1 MNKRRRFLKISLE
14 FITGMG
20 LFLSPLFSWTRLVYA
35 KIKKIIL
42 PKDTPLKDLINKN
55 PAELDTRN
63 LDITPL
69 KDFKTMGITDQ
80 ETDLNTWRLKVE
92 GHVKVP
98 LTLTSSQILSLPTIE
113 RDVLLICPG
122 FFANHGR
129 WKGISMSALLQKAKV
144 TDQGTR
150 ITFRGPEGIYEKA
163 EGFPLK
169 DVLSNKVFLAY
180 AVNGKPLPQ
189 KHGFPLRVVAEGYY
203 GYMWVKYVH
212 KMTVE

>member
-20 LFLSPLFSWTRLVYA
+20 LLLSPFFSWIRHVHG

-42 PKDTPLKDLINKN
+42 PKDTPQEELPFKN

-69 KDFKTMGITDQ
+69 EDFKTMGITDQ
-80 ETDLNTWRLKVE
+80 KTDLDTWRLKVE
-92 GHVKVP
+92 GHVEVP
-98 LTLTSSQILSLPTIE
+98 LRLTYSQIFTLPKIV

-122 FFANHGR
+122 IFSNHGR
-129 WKGISMSALLQKAKV
+129 WKGISVSALLQKAKV
-144 TDQGTR
+144 TDKGSFVN
-150 ITFRGPEGIYEKA
+150 FRGPEGIYEKV

-169 DVLSNKVFLAY
+169 DVLSNKIFLAY

-189 KHGFPLRVVAEGYY
+189 KHGFPLRVVAEDRFGFT
-203 GYMWVKYVH
+203 WVKYVH
-212 KMTVE
+212 KITVD

>member
-1 MNKRRRFLKISLE
+1 MNQRRRFLKRSLE
-14 FITGMG
+14 FIAGMG
-20 LFLSPLFSWTRLVYA
+20 VLFSPFFSLIRRVHA
-35 KIKKIIL
+35 QMKKIIL
-42 PKDTPLKDLINKN
+42 PKDTPPKDFINKN

-69 KDFKTMGITDQ
+69 KNFKTMGLTDQ
-80 ETDLNTWRLKVE
+80 KTDLHTWRLKVD
-92 GHVKVP
+92 GHVNVP
-98 LTLTSSQILSLPTIE
+98 LGLTYSQILALPAIE
-113 RDVLLICPG
+113 REVLLICPG

-150 ITFRGPEGIYEKA
+150 VVFRGPEGIYEKE
-163 EGFPLK
+163 EGFPLR
-169 DVLSNKVFLAY
+169 DVLCNKVFLAY
-180 AVNGKPLPQ
+180 AVNGEPLPQ

>member
-1 MNKRRRFLKISLE
+1 
-14 FITGMG
+14 MG
-20 LFLSPLFSWTRLVYA
+20 VLFSPFFSLTRRVHA
-35 KIKKIIL
+35 QMKKIIL
-42 PKDTPLKDLINKN
+42 PKDTPPKDLINKN

-63 LDITPL
+63 LEITPL
-69 KDFKTMGITDQ
+69 ENFKTMGITDQ
-80 ETDLNTWRLKVE
+80 KTDLQTWRLNVD

-98 LTLTSSQILSLPTIE
+98 LGLTYSQIVALPAIE
-113 RDVLLICPG
+113 REVLLICPG

-150 ITFRGPEGIYEKA
+150 VIFRGPEGNYEKT

-180 AVNGKPLPQ
+180 AVNGTPLPQ

-203 GYMWVKYVH
+203 GYMWVKYVY

>member
-1 MNKRRRFLKISLE
+1 MNQRRRFLKISLE
-14 FITGMG
+14 FITGIG
-20 LFLSPLFSWTRLVYA
+20 FLLSPFFSLTRRVHA
-35 KIKKIIL
+35 KIQKIIL
-42 PKDTPLKDLINKN
+42 PKNTPLKDLINKN

-63 LDITPL
+63 LEITPL
-69 KDFKTMGITDQ
+69 KEFKTMGLTDQ
-80 ETDLNTWRLKVE
+80 KTDLHTWRLKVE
-92 GHVKVP
+92 GHVEVP
-98 LTLTSSQILSLPTIE
+98 LDLTYSQILALPAIE
-113 RDVLLICPG
+113 REVLLICPG

-150 ITFRGPEGIYEKA
+150 VTFRGPEGIYEKA
-163 EGFPLK
+163 EGFPLT

-180 AVNGKPLPQ
+180 AVNGTPLPQ

-203 GYMWVKYVH
+203 GYMWIKYVH